1 MISQTASIGAMLVR
15 ELNSL
20 RLEIEAYPT
29 DADLWA
35 IVPGIVNPGGTL
47 ALHLSG
53 NLQHFVG
60 AVLGGSTYVR
70 NRDAEFSTRGLS
82 RAEVVQRVD
91 DAISAVQTTFKS
103 LEPSDLAAE
112 YPEPVA
118 KMRLNTGDFLTHLA
132 SHLAYH
138 LGQVDYHRR
147 IVTGSPATVGT
158 VAPGRLASA
167 RPVE

>member
-1 MISQTASIGAMLVR
+1 MITQTAAIGAMLVR

-60 AVLGGSTYVR
+60 TVLGGSAYVR

-112 YPEPVA
+112 YPEAVA

>member
-82 RAEVVQRVD
+82 RVEVVQRVD

>member
-1 MISQTASIGAMLVR
+1 MITQTAAIGAMLVR

-29 DADLWA
+29 DADLWTV
-35 IVPGIVNPGGTL
+35 VPGIVNPGGTL

-70 NRDAEFSTRGLS
+70 NRDAEFSTRGLT

-103 LEPSDLAAE
+103 LDPSDLAAE

>member
-1 MISQTASIGAMLVR
+1 MITQTAAIGAMLVR

-82 RAEVVQRVD
+82 RADVVQRVD

>member
-20 RLEIEAYPT
+20 RQEIEAYPT

-82 RAEVVQRVD
+82 RVEVVQRVD

>member
-1 MISQTASIGAMLVR
+1 MITQTAAIGAMLVR

-82 RAEVVQRVD
+82 RADVVQRVD

-118 KMRLNTGDFLTHLA
+118 KMRLNTGDFLTHRA